1 MGIRYQSHVNPAALK
16 SLSYSLEKDSPP
28 VLLPKTA
35 SFFINDIK
43 PHSKHHPIKA
53 PRFKAQRPNQSRL
66 HPLGQSHSEIGKS
79 SSNPVNVPQ
88 SIELGSSE
96 I

>member
-16 SLSYSLEKDSPP
+16 SLPYSLEKDSPP

-43 PHSKHHPIKA
+43 HHSIKLQD
-53 PRFKAQRPNQSRL
+53 P
-66 HPLGQSHSEIGKS
+66 
-79 SSNPVNVPQ
+79 SSNAQ
-88 SIELGSSE
+88 LILGPTPSAKV
-96 I
+96 ILK